1 MSRIFRALEHAQEE
15 LEALEKTESFPV
27 PESSDSIISS
37 QESERGFSE
46 LHQAIESLLPDTNGR
61 IIQFMGSREGEGAS
75 TVTRE
80 FARVMDDKFGKKVLL
95 LDADMNR
102 KRRHGFMDVMKAY
115 SLTEAHLNDGSFEK
129 ALYQVSGSRVYMSQL
144 PHDSNF
150 TDKVYGNLK
159 KDHFWERI
167 RQSFDVILLDSPPA
181 TISSGNFGYFSKT
194 DGVVLVV
201 EAEKTRL
208 PVLESTVNK
217 VKKSGGRILGIV
229 LNKRRY
235 HIPDFIYRRL

>member
-1 MSRIFRALEHAQEE
+1 
-15 LEALEKTESFPV
+15 
-27 PESSDSIISS
+27 
-37 QESERGFSE
+37 
-46 LHQAIESLLPDTNGR
+46 
-61 IIQFMGSREGEGAS
+61 
-75 TVTRE
+75 
-80 FARVMDDKFGKKVLL
+80 
-95 LDADMNR
+95 
-102 KRRHGFMDVMKAY
+102 
-115 SLTEAHLNDGSFEK
+115 
-129 ALYQVSGSRVYMSQL
+129 MSQL
-144 PHDSNF
+144 SHDSDF
-150 TDKVYGNLK
+150 TDKVYSHLR

-167 RQSFDVILLDSPPA
+167 RKNFDVILLDSPPA
-181 TISSGNFGYFSKT
+181 TIISGNFDYFSKT